1 MLSKL
6 LTDVTQLGVD
16 IPLLQT
22 AITAIEADTADPHD
36 IDDDKLA
43 TDANALQVAAAAVAL
58 DVQAVTADLS
68 VLPAAE
74 GMGFTFNKC
83 RLATLGVMGL
93 ELAAA
98 FGLTVPPEVLPSP
111 KRPKPQRAAL
121 PLPPDPSERTVIE

>member
-1 MLSKL
+1 MLTKL
-6 LTDVTQLGVD
+6 LKDVTQLGVD

-22 AITAIEADTADPHD
+22 AITAIEADTADPAA
-36 IDDDKLA
+36 IDVDKLA

-58 DVQAVTADLS
+58 DVQAVSADLS

-93 ELAAA
+93 ELASA
-98 FGLTVPPEVLPSP
+98 FGLTVPPEVLALAQEAQAAACGTPAPPPS
-111 KRPKPQRAAL
+111 
-121 PLPPDPSERTVIE
+121 T